1 VLISVINH
9 TNGKVQD
16 EELQAT
22 IRAINRQIAED
33 FEPYWSFGATLRLDG
48 RSGKQPDKQNLV
60 DMRGDAVI
68 YMWDEVDADDA
79 LGYHDRNFSGIPYG
93 FVFTE
98 LSRKVGENWT
108 VTLSHEAL
116 ESIADPEAN
125 ILVMGRH
132 PDPSQKNRSVFHWYE
147 MCDAVQAQ
155 TYEIDDV
162 EVSNFV
168 LPLYFTESE
177 EFIGRNDFL
186 GKVENGRTLRS
197 FGINR
202 GGYVGFYDPEKKD
215 MDTYVLPDDT
225 KAKKRM
231 EIKNNAEGAR
241 RAIRYQR
248 FTKSKPQ
255 VRLARQDQVRHRAQ
269 KK

>member
-1 VLISVINH
+1 MCRSLSWSNSFSRSFIVYFTSN
-9 TNGKVQD
+9 NGKIQD

-116 ESIADPEAN
+116 ELIADPEAN

-132 PDPSQKNRSVFHWYE
+132 PDPSQKT
-147 MCDAVQAQ
+147 D
-155 TYEIDDV
+155 
-162 EVSNFV
+162 
-168 LPLYFTESE
+168 LYSIGMRCAMQCKHRLMKLTTWKCLILFCH
-177 EFIGRNDFL
+177 FIL
-186 GKVENGRTLRS
+186 LR
-197 FGINR
+197 
-202 GGYVGFYDPEKKD
+202 
-215 MDTYVLPDDT
+215 
-225 KAKKRM
+225 AKNLLVAM
-231 EIKNNAEGAR
+231 I
-241 RAIRYQR
+241 
-248 FTKSKPQ
+248 S
-255 VRLARQDQVRHRAQ
+255 LA
-269 KK
+269 K